1 MKAVVQSE
9 YGSPEVLEFKDIDK
23 PGVKDD
29 EVLVRVHAAAVNPP
43 DWAGVHGVPYIVRLA
58 FGLRR
63 PKLGVR
69 GTDMAGIVDAVGK
82 NATRLRVGDEVFG
95 RGVGTFAE
103 YAVAPEE
110 HLVPKP
116 ANITF
121 EQAAAVPMSGL
132 TALQALRD
140 SGSIQPGQKVLIVG
154 AGGGIGTF
162 AVQIAKSF
170 GAEVT
175 GVCSTSKVDRVRSIG
190 ADHVIDYTQE
200 DFTQGET
207 RYDLVLDNV
216 LRHSLSTLLRVV
228 SRNGTLVPNGGQF
241 YKRWFASTGVLL
253 IKAPLLSLFVPQRIR
268 VCAEHPRR
276 NDLLVLRELM
286 ESGKL
291 TPIVGR
297 TYPLSRAREAI
308 SYFGEGH
315 AEGKVVITVREWMSD
330 PSAVQQGYRA
340 DGQKGQRPSPDQGQG

>member
-1 MKAVVQSE
+1 MRSTLNRHDRKRIGGTLKAVVQSE

-23 PGVKDD
+23 PAVKDD

-69 GTDMAGIVDAVGK
+69 GTDLAGIVDSVGK
-82 NATRLRVGDEVFG
+82 NVTRLRVGDQVFG

-110 HLVPKP
+110 QLVPKP

-140 SGSIQPGQKVLIVG
+140 SGGIQPGQKVLIVG

-175 GVCSTSKVDRVRSIG
+175 GVCSTSKLDRVRSIG

-200 DFTQGET
+200 DFTQGEK

-216 LRHSLSTLLRVV
+216 LRHSLSNLLRAL

-253 IKAPLLSLFVPQRIR
+253 IKAPLLSLFVPQRIC
-268 VCAEHPRR
+268 VCTEHPRQK
-276 NDLLVLRELM
+276 DLLFLKELM

-297 TYPLSRAREAI
+297 TYPLSRTREAI

-315 AEGKVVITVREWMSD
+315 AEGKVVITV
-330 PSAVQQGYRA
+330 
-340 DGQKGQRPSPDQGQG
+340 

>member
-9 YGSPEVLEFKDIDK
+9 YGSPDVLELKDIDK
-23 PGVKDD
+23 PVVKDD

-63 PKLGVR
+63 PKQGVR
-69 GTDMAGIVDAVGK
+69 GTDMAGVVDSVGR
-82 NATRLRVGDEVFG
+82 NVTRLRVGDEVFG

-103 YAVAPEE
+103 YAVAREE
-110 HLVPKP
+110 HLVTKP
-116 ANITF
+116 AAITF
-121 EQAAAVPMSGL
+121 EQAAGVPMSGL

-140 SGSIQPGQKVLIVG
+140 SGGIQPGQKVLIVG
-154 AGGGIGTF
+154 AGGGVGTF

-175 GVCSTSKVDRVRSIG
+175 GVCSTSKLDLVRSIG

-200 DFTQGET
+200 DFTEGDK

-216 LRHSLSTLLRVV
+216 LQHSFSELLRALH
-228 SRNGTLVPNGGQF
+228 RKGTLVPNGGQF

-268 VCAEHPRR
+268 VCTEHPGQ
-276 NDLLVLRELM
+276 NDLLVLNELM

-291 TPIVGR
+291 TPVVGS
-297 TYPLSRAREAI
+297 TYPLSRVREAI
-308 SYFGEGH
+308 SSFGEGH
-315 AEGKVVITVREWMSD
+315 AEGKVVITT
-330 PSAVQQGYRA
+330 
-340 DGQKGQRPSPDQGQG
+340 

>member
-9 YGSPEVLEFKDIDK
+9 YGSPDVMELKDIDR
-23 PGVKDD
+23 PVVKDD

-63 PKLGVR
+63 PKQGVR

-82 NATRLRVGDEVFG
+82 NVTRLRVGDEVFG

-110 HLVPKP
+110 HLVRKP
-116 ANITF
+116 AAITF
-121 EQAAAVPMSGL
+121 EQAAGVAMSGL

-140 SGSIQPGQKVLIVG
+140 SGGIQPGQKVLIVG

-175 GVCSTSKVDRVRSIG
+175 GVCSTSKLDLVRSLG
-190 ADHVIDYTQE
+190 ADHVIDYAQE
-200 DFTQGET
+200 DFTAGEK

-216 LRHSLSTLLRVV
+216 LQHSLSELLRVL
-228 SRNGTLVPNGGQF
+228 SRHGTLVPNGGQF

-268 VCAEHPRR
+268 VCTERPGQG
-276 NDLLVLRELM
+276 DLLVLKELM
-286 ESGKL
+286 ESGRL
-291 TPIVGR
+291 TPVVGR

-308 SYFGEGH
+308 SSFGEGH
-315 AEGKVVITVREWMSD
+315 AEGKVVIT
-330 PSAVQQGYRA
+330 A
-340 DGQKGQRPSPDQGQG
+340 

>member
-1 MKAVVQSE
+1 MKAIIQDR
-9 YGSPEVLEFKDIDK
+9 YGSPDVLELRDIDK
-23 PGVKDD
+23 PAVRDD
-29 EVLVRVHAAAVNPP
+29 EVLVHVRAAAVNPP

-58 FGLRR
+58 VGLRT

-69 GTDMAGIVDAVGK
+69 GTDLAGTVEAVGTSV
-82 NATRLRVGDEVFG
+82 TRLQVGDEVFG
-95 RGVGTFAE
+95 VGRSTFAE
-103 YAVAPEE
+103 YAVAAEE
-110 HLVPKP
+110 HLVLKP

-121 EQAAAVPMSGL
+121 EQAAAVPMAGL

-140 SGSIQPGQKVLIVG
+140 SGSIRPGQKVLIVG

-175 GVCSTSKVDRVRSIG
+175 GVCSTSKLELVRSIG

-200 DFTQGET
+200 DFTQGEK
-207 RYDLVLDNV
+207 RYDLILDNV
-216 LRHSLSTLLRVV
+216 LHHSLSRLLRAL

-268 VCAEHPRR
+268 VCTERPQKE
-276 NDLLVLRELM
+276 DLLVLKELM
-286 ESGKL
+286 ETGKL
-291 TPIVGR
+291 TPVVGS
-297 TYPLSRAREAI
+297 TYPLRRTHEAI

-315 AEGKVVITVREWMSD
+315 AQGKVVITV
-330 PSAVQQGYRA
+330 
-340 DGQKGQRPSPDQGQG
+340 

>member
-1 MKAVVQSE
+1 MKAVAHSE
-9 YGSPEVLEFKDIDK
+9 YGSPDVLKLKDVDK
-23 PGVKDD
+23 PVAKDD

-58 FGLRR
+58 YGLRR
-63 PKLGVR
+63 PKIGIR

-82 NATRLRVGDEVFG
+82 NVTRLRVGDEVFG

-116 ANITF
+116 AGLTF
-121 EQAAAVPMSGL
+121 EQAAGVPMSGL

-140 SGSIQPGQKVLIVG
+140 AGGIQPGQKVLIVG
-154 AGGGIGTF
+154 AGGGVGTF

-175 GVCSTSKVDRVRSIG
+175 GVCSTSKLDLVRSIG
-190 ADHVIDYTQE
+190 ADHVIDYTQK
-200 DFTQGET
+200 DFTEGEE

-216 LRHSLSTLLRVV
+216 LQHSLSELLRAL
-228 SRNGTLVPNGGQF
+228 SRKGTLVPNGGQF
-241 YKRWFASTGVLL
+241 HKRWFASTGVLF
-253 IKAPLLSLFVPQRIR
+253 IKAPLLSVVVPQRIR
-268 VCAEHPRR
+268 VCHENPGQD
-276 NDLLVLRELM
+276 DLLVLSELV

-291 TPIVGR
+291 TPVVGR

-308 SYFGEGH
+308 SSFGEGH
-315 AEGKVVITVREWMSD
+315 AEGKVVITM
-330 PSAVQQGYRA
+330 
-340 DGQKGQRPSPDQGQG
+340 